1 MDRSSHLQ
9 KEALD
14 TFFTILGHA
23 VSHFAADLWLEI
35 LSQVF
40 LPLLED
46 INLALVTSYKLLS
59 EGQERVTK
67 DIHFY
72 LTNAKTVV
80 SRFNDFFCKNHDQ
93 LTD

>member
-14 TFFTILGHA
+14 CLFNILTSAVNHFTP
-23 VSHFAADLWLEI
+23 DLWREV

-46 INLALVTSYKLLS
+46 INQALVTGYKML
-59 EGQERVTK
+59 
-67 DIHFY
+67 
-72 LTNAKTVV
+72 
-80 SRFNDFFCKNHDQ
+80 
-93 LTD
+93 